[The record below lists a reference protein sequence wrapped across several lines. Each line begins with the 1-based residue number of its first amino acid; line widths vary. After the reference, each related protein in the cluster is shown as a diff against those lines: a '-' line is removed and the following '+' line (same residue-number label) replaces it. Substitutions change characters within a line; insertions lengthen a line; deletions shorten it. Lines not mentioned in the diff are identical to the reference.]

1 MKNTQLHVLVIE
13 DDVQDTELVRELISK
28 ESKEKVELE
37 CVDRMQ
43 KGLNSLT
50 SLNNIDIVLLDLTL
64 PDSQG
69 LETFARVQAKSGEIP
84 IIVMTGHDDD
94 QVALKAVQAGA
105 QDFLV
110 KGRFDGNLLVRT
122 MRHSIERKRAEE
134 ERQRLETQMQ
144 YTQKLESLG
153 VLAGGIAHDFNNL
166 LMTIVARAGLAL
178 RALSPESPV
187 REHIKQIEKAG
198 LRGGELANQ
207 MLVYAGRGKP
217 VIQPV
222 NISNLIK
229 EMAHLLHVSI
239 SKQAILHQDLDPQPP
254 TIQADIAQLR
264 QIVMNLI
271 TNASEAIGERGG
283 MVTLATGSTT
293 IIREDFRDWH
303 VVGDLPSKPCVYLDV
318 RDSGSGMDAETLP
331 KIFDPFFTTK
341 FTGRGL
347 GLAALL
353 GIVRAHGGAVAVWSQ
368 PKEGTYFRLFFPCVQ
383 TRPLES
389 KVLPDTDLAWR
400 GNGTIL
406 VVDDEED
413 VRIASQLILE
423 ETGFHVVTARDG
435 RHGLQVFKEQREGI
449 TAVLLDLTMPHMN
462 GEQLF
467 QEIRQLNPTIPVIL
481 SSGYTEEDA
490 LKRFTGAGINSFI
503 QKPYQVD
510 ALITKVRQVLEKSR

>member
-1 MKNTQLHVLVIE
+1 
-13 DDVQDTELVRELISK
+13 
-28 ESKEKVELE
+28 
-37 CVDRMQ
+37 
-43 KGLNSLT
+43 
-50 SLNNIDIVLLDLTL
+50 
-64 PDSQG
+64 
-69 LETFARVQAKSGEIP
+69 
-84 IIVMTGHDDD
+84 
-94 QVALKAVQAGA
+94 
-105 QDFLV
+105 
-110 KGRFDGNLLVRT
+110 
-122 MRHSIERKRAEE
+122 MRHSVQRKRAEE

-178 RALSPESPV
+178 RALAPESPV
-187 REHIKQIEKAG
+187 REHLKQIEKAG

-217 VIQPV
+217 VIQQV
-222 NISNLIK
+222 NISNLIQ

-239 SKQAILHQDLDPQPP
+239 SKQAKLHYDLAPDPP
-254 TIQADIAQLR
+254 TIQADTAQLR

-271 TNASEAIGERGG
+271 TNASEAIGEQGG
-283 MVTLATGSTT
+283 EIILATGSTT
-293 IIREDFRDWH
+293 VNREDFREWH
-303 VVGDLPSKPCVYLDV
+303 VVGDPPPKTCVHLDV
-318 RDSGSGMDAETLP
+318 RDSGCGMPSETLP

-353 GIVRAHGGAVAVWSQ
+353 GIIRAHGGAVAVWSQ
-368 PKEGTYFRLFFPCVQ
+368 PHEGTYFRLFFPSIP
-383 TRPLES
+383 TRRIEPS
-389 KVLPDTDLAWR
+389 AVPDSDLSWR

-406 VVDDEED
+406 IVDDEED

-423 ETGFHVVTARDG
+423 ETGFNVMTAHDG
-435 RHGLQVFKEQREGI
+435 RHGLEVFKAQRNNI

-467 QEIRQLNPTIPVIL
+467 QKIRHFSPSVPVIL

-490 LKRFTGAGINSFI
+490 LKRFTGSGISAFI

-510 ALITKVRQVLEKSR
+510 ALIAKVRQVLEKVT